1 MSFPGYAE
9 YSESNYA
16 FIGHK
21 PRMWIEGRLKNGVE
35 RFISGGTPDSNNP
48 EYWDHNAGIGWV
60 SIADMSRDYLITSTN
75 KRLSKLG
82 LMAKKLDVLPK
93 GSLLY
98 SIYATLGSVA
108 ELQIEAAT
116 NQAILGLVPNI
127 SVVSPRF
134 LRWWLVSLE
143 HYVKRVASSNTQDN
157 LNSEKVRNLPLLVPS
172 SHEQTQIAR
181 FLDHETAKIDALIAE
196 QKRLI
201 KLLQEKRQAVTSHAV
216 TKGLDPNVP
225 MKDSGVEWLGEV
237 PAHWGL
243 SKLKFLIERL
253 IDTEHKTVPFDDDGD
268 FYVARTSDIRN
279 GKLDL
284 NHARRT
290 DSEGYTEWTKRGP
303 PRKGDIIFTR
313 EAPAGEACI
322 VPVDDKICLGQ
333 RTVLIKLNE
342 DLLISGFTLW
352 SIYGGL
358 ASRFIKEL
366 SQGSTVSH
374 INMSDIP
381 NTPILLPPL
390 NEQVDIDRY
399 LMSMT
404 GKYDLLMIESE
415 RLMLRLTERRSTLIS
430 AAVTGKIDVRD
441 WQPPADESA
450 FDEDV
455 QKAGMEASA

>member
-1 MSFPGYAE
+1 MSFPKYAE
-9 YSESNYA
+9 YVDS
-16 FIGHK
+16 
-21 PRMWIEGRLKNGVE
+21 GVE
-35 RFISGGTPDSNNP
+35 WLEASPSNWGLFLGKRLFKQRKEKAYPRDEQLAASQAFGVVPQKKMMTLTGNKVMLALGGTDTFRHVEENDFVISLRSF
-48 EYWDHNAGIGWV
+48 EGGIEHSAYTGC
-60 SIADMSRDYLITSTN
+60 
-75 KRLSKLG
+75 
-82 LMAKKLDVLPK
+82 
-93 GSLLY
+93 
-98 SIYATLGSVA
+98 
-108 ELQIEAAT
+108 
-116 NQAILGLVPNI
+116 
-127 SVVSPRF
+127 VSPAYTVLTSIHTIVPLFYKYLFKSRPYIAALQASTDS
-134 LRWWLVSLE
+134 LRDGKSITFE
-143 HYVKRVASSNTQDN
+143 QFGAIP
-157 LNSEKVRNLPLLVPS
+157 LPNPS
-172 SHEQTQIAR
+172 ISEQTQIAR

-201 KLLQEKRQAVTSHAV
+201 KLLQEKRQAVISHAV

-237 PAHWGL
+237 PAHWRL

-284 NHARRT
+284 NDARRT
-290 DSEGYTEWTKRGP
+290 DSEGYTEWTKRGA

-415 RLMLRLTERRSTLIS
+415 RLMLRLTERRSAIIS
-430 AAVTGKIDVRD
+430 AAVTGKIDVRN

-450 FDEDV
+450 FDGDV
-455 QKAGMEASA
+455 RKVGLEASA

>member
-1 MSFPGYAE
+1 MSFTAYPEYKKLTFQALGCIPGHWSVVRFKQVYQEINERSEIGAE
-9 YSESNYA
+9 ELLSVSEYYGVKPRSEKIQDGEHLTRAESLEGYKKCKPGDLVMNIMLAWKRGLGISNY
-16 FIGHK
+16 
-21 PRMWIEGRLKNGVE
+21 V
-35 RFISGGTPDSNNP
+35 
-48 EYWDHNAGIGWV
+48 GI
-60 SIADMSRDYLITSTN
+60 
-75 KRLSKLG
+75 
-82 LMAKKLDVLPK
+82 
-93 GSLLY
+93 
-98 SIYATLGSVA
+98 
-108 ELQIEAAT
+108 
-116 NQAILGLVPNI
+116 
-127 SVVSPRF
+127 VSPAYAVFRNITRAEPRYF
-134 LRWWLVSLE
+134 HYLLRTDEYIGYFKAYSAGVIDSRLRLYPEVFSRLV
-143 HYVKRVASSNTQDN
+143 AITP
-157 LNSEKVRNLPLLVPS
+157 PLG
-172 SHEQTQIAR
+172 EQTQIAR

-201 KLLQEKRQAVTSHAV
+201 KLLQEKRQAVISHAV

-237 PAHWGL
+237 PAHWRL

-284 NHARRT
+284 NDARRT
-290 DSEGYTEWTKRGP
+290 DSEGYTEWTKRGA

-415 RLMLRLTERRSTLIS
+415 RLMLRLTERRSAIIS
-430 AAVTGKIDVRD
+430 AAVTGKIDVRN

-450 FDEDV
+450 FDGDV
-455 QKAGMEASA
+455 RKTGLEASA